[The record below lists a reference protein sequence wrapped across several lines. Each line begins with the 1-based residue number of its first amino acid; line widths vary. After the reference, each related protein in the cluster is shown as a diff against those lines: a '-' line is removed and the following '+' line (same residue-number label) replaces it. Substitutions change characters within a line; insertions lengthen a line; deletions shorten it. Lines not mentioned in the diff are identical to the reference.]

1 MSKDYYAILG
11 IEKTATESEIKL
23 AFRNKAKQL
32 HPDINKEI
40 ASKTSFQELNE
51 AYSVLSDPE
60 SRRKYDEGEL
70 ESGEISFT
78 WEEVEQILKQR
89 EEQRRQNQKYSD
101 EFGYPGETQYPPTN
115 YEANSRVA
123 MMINLFILL
132 FAFSF
137 VLDFFVFKD
146 NGSEPILSKNTIIK
160 RMKKGPMQSW
170 HELKT
175 ASVTFY
181 ISYEKPSPNIG
192 DMVET
197 KRSMFYGNHKYRV
210 NNSGNFQRADD
221 LPMVTYIMALISL
234 LISYFG
240 YSKFSNAEQKFNS
253 AIIAGFLCLAMLVM
267 LLYPR

>member
-89 EEQRRQNQKYSD
+89 EEQRRRNQKYSD
-101 EFGYPGETQYPPTN
+101 EFGYHGETQYPPTN

-137 VLDFFVFKD
+137 VLDFSF
-146 NGSEPILSKNTIIK
+146 SKTTVLNPFLARTPLL
-160 RMKKGPMQSW
+160 KG
-170 HELKT
+170 
-175 ASVTFY
+175 
-181 ISYEKPSPNIG
+181 
-192 DMVET
+192 
-197 KRSMFYGNHKYRV
+197 
-210 NNSGNFQRADD
+210 
-221 LPMVTYIMALISL
+221 
-234 LISYFG
+234 
-240 YSKFSNAEQKFNS
+240 
-253 AIIAGFLCLAMLVM
+253 
-267 LLYPR
+267 